1 MEQMLALR
9 QQNKEKKEKKAMQ
22 KTSYSNLYA
31 NA

>member
-1 MEQMLALR
+1 MLALR

-22 KTSYSNLYA
+22 ETSYSNLYA